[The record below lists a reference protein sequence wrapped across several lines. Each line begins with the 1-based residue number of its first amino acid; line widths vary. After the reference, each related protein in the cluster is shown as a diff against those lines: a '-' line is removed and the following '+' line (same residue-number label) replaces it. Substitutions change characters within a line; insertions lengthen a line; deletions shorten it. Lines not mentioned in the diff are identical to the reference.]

1 VEITAVTVQTR
12 SNATPRSKD
21 TLRDRLERY
30 REIRLSV
37 IGRKSGRWISRPVW
51 FVAEGDKLYLLPVQG
66 SDTQWY
72 KNVLRNPRIRI
83 SARGAEAE
91 FKATIVKDPKVVAA
105 VVDKFREKYGKAD
118 VKRYYSKFD
127 AAVVVNLSKG
137 ETVSAEND
145 TEENDGADAGSGT
158 ASASGGSNRASGFEP
173 VLHLSMINNAGL
185 LRHWAPPI

>member
-1 VEITAVTVQTR
+1 VTVQTR
-12 SNATPRSKD
+12 SNATSQSKD

-37 IGRKSGRWISRPVW
+37 VGRKSGRWISRPVW

-66 SDTQWY
+66 SDTQWF

-105 VVDKFREKYGKAD
+105 IGDKFREKYGKAD
-118 VKRYYSKFD
+118 IKRYYSKFD
-127 AAVVVNLSKG
+127 VAVVVNLSKG
-137 ETVSAEND
+137 GTVRAEND
-145 TEENDGADAGSGT
+145 GVDANSSTESV
-158 ASASGGSNRASGFEP
+158 SGGSNRASGFEP
-173 VLHLSMINNAGL
+173 VLHLGMINNAGL

>member
-1 VEITAVTVQTR
+1 VTVQTR
-12 SNATPRSKD
+12 SNTAAQSKD
-21 TLRDRLERY
+21 VLRDRLERY

-91 FKATIVKDPKVVAA
+91 FKATMVKDPKVVAA
-105 VVDKFREKYGKAD
+105 IVDKFREKYGKAD
-118 VKRYYSKFD
+118 IKRYYSKFD
-127 AAVVVNLSKG
+127 VAVVVNLSKG
-137 ETVSAEND
+137 DTMRAED
-145 TEENDGADAGSGT
+145 DRRENDGADAGSGT
-158 ASASGGSNRASGFEP
+158 ASASGGTKRASGFEP
-173 VLHLSMINNAGL
+173 VLHLGMVNNARL
-185 LRHWAPPI
+185 LCNWAPRI

>member
-105 VVDKFREKYGKAD
+105 IVDKFREKYGKAD
-118 VKRYYSKFD
+118 IKRYYSKFD
-127 AAVVVNLSKG
+127 VAVVVNLSKG
-137 ETVSAEND
+137 DTVRP
-145 TEENDGADAGSGT
+145 ENDGADAGSST
-158 ASASGGSNRASGFEP
+158 ASVSGSSNRASGFEP
-173 VLHLSMINNAGL
+173 VLHLGVVNNARL
-185 LRHWAPPI
+185 LRDWAPRI